1 MRELRKF
8 EKISNSDFEMRIQ
21 FENCMDKDIV
31 RELKNLK
38 NLLCCVFFLL
48 FVVFSENLNF
58 RMRDSVNSNA
68 AIQANT
74 RNQNLVL
81 GLKLYISG
89 KITGQNIKYLQ

>member
-1 MRELRKF
+1 MGRPAN
-8 EKISNSDFEMRIQ
+8 NSDKACDLVETT
-21 FENCMDKDIV
+21 
-31 RELKNLK
+31 
-38 NLLCCVFFLL
+38 FLP
-48 FVVFSENLNF
+48 ENLNF

-74 RNQNLVL
+74 SNQNFVL